1 MAVEADEVK
10 IRGTDFTD
18 FNFDRVSLT
27 SDGAFNAVDHLLPKS
42 QCFAVALGFFNPP
55 LLKLATIKENS
66 IESFF
71 AHCENF

>member
-10 IRGTDFTD
+10 IQGADFTD

-27 SDGAFNAVDHLLPKS
+27 SDRAFNAVDHPLPKS
-42 QCFAVALGFFNPP
+42 QGFAVALGFFNPP
-55 LLKLATIKENS
+55 LLRLTTIKQNL